1 MIENFT
7 ENFGWIEIAF
17 FYSIALGF
25 AFQQI
30 WKMDRE
36 IKKDKAKAAAK
47 KAEEEAAKSSDRS
60 SSDLTPD
67 HPEDD

>member
-25 AFQQI
+25 AAQQI

-36 IKKDKAKAAAK
+36 IKKDRAKAAAK
-47 KAEEEAAKSSDRS
+47 KAEEDAEAAKSSENEEAR
-60 SSDLTPD
+60 
-67 HPEDD
+67 ED

>member
-36 IKKDKAKAAAK
+36 IKRDREKAAAK
-47 KAEEEAAKSSDRS
+47 AAEEEAEEAEGPGEAS
-60 SSDLTPD
+60 P
-67 HPEDD
+67 

>member
-7 ENFGWIEIAF
+7 ENYGWIEIAF

-25 AFQQI
+25 AAQQI

-47 KAEEEAAKSSDRS
+47 KAEEEAAKASANSASDEPKH
-60 SSDLTPD
+60 D
-67 HPEDD
+67 

>member
-36 IKKDKAKAAAK
+36 IKKDKAKAEAK
-47 KAEEEAAKSSDRS
+47 KAAEEDASAKKGDSVD
-60 SSDLTPD
+60 PG
-67 HPEDD
+67 ED

>member
-25 AFQQI
+25 AVQQV

-47 KAEEEAAKSSDRS
+47 KAEEEAEAAESCEKGEAR
-60 SSDLTPD
+60 
-67 HPEDD
+67 EG